1 MWSSLRFRLELTL
14 AKMTSNALKMIL
26 GVDRKMNV
34 KDFKMFSEIS
44 ETPEVFSN
52 LINSKAQFQ
61 LAAEKIKTR
70 NISNVII
77 LARGTS
83 DNAGH
88 YLKFLIEVKLGL
100 PVGLASPS
108 SVSIYGAKVDFEN
121 TLVIALSQ
129 SGRSPDLITF
139 ASAAR
144 EGGALLIAMTN
155 NSDSPLAKVGDIHID
170 LSAGPEVAVAATKSY
185 SAELLASLLLVDNW
199 MGNKEEVRSHLVDSS
214 RDCIANL
221 SEVDSFANSLDAARE
236 IVVIGRGYSYA
247 NAKELALKIQETSYI
262 PVQGMSSADYQHGP
276 IATLNK
282 NSQVIVL
289 APSGMPKKAL
299 EDSIARI
306 RQSEPELIWLGSDQ
320 LALKEEKVIRGS
332 SQVKE
337 EESTIIDA
345 ALIQYLTLGF
355 AVKNGFN
362 PDSPAGLSKV
372 TKTL

>member
-1 MWSSLRFRLELTL
+1 M
-14 AKMTSNALKMIL
+14 KI
-26 GVDRKMNV
+26 

-44 ETPEVFSN
+44 ETPDVFSR
-52 LINSKAQFQ
+52 LINSEAQFQ
-61 LAAEKIKTR
+61 QAAEKIKAR
-70 NISNVII
+70 NITNVII

-108 SVSIYGAKVDFEN
+108 SVSIYGAKVDFKD

-139 ASAAR
+139 ASAAK
-144 EGGALLIAMTN
+144 EGKALLITMTN
-155 NSDSPLAKVGDIHID
+155 NSDSPLANVGDLHID
-170 LSAGPEVAVAATKSY
+170 LSAGLEVAVAATKSY
-185 SAELLASLLLVDNW
+185 SAELLASLLLVDSW
-199 MGNKEEVRSHLVDSS
+199 IGNMSAGRSHLVVSS
-214 RDCIANL
+214 RECIANL
-221 SEVDSFANSLDAARE
+221 GEVDSFANSLDAKRE
-236 IVVIGRGYSYA
+236 IVVIGRGYAYA

-276 IATLNK
+276 IATLNSD
-282 NSQVIVL
+282 SQVIVL
-289 APSGMPKKAL
+289 SPSGMPKKAL
-299 EDSIARI
+299 EDSMVRI
-306 RQSEPELIWLGSDQ
+306 RQSEPEIIWLGSNE
-320 LALKEEKVIRGS
+320 LALNKERVLKGS
-332 SQVKE
+332 NQAKE

>member
-1 MWSSLRFRLELTL
+1 MS
-14 AKMTSNALKMIL
+14 
-26 GVDRKMNV
+26 V
-34 KDFKMFSEIS
+34 KEFKMFSEIS
-44 ETPEVFSN
+44 ETPEVFSR

-61 LAAEKIKTR
+61 LAAEKIKARDIT
-70 NISNVII
+70 NVII

-108 SVSIYGAKVDFEN
+108 SVSIYGAKVDFKN

-155 NSDSPLAKVGDIHID
+155 NSDSPLAKAGDIHID

-185 SAELLASLLLVDNW
+185 SAELLASLLLVDSW
-199 MGNKEEVRSHLVDSS
+199 MGNKREVRSHLVDSS
-214 RDCIANL
+214 RKCL
-221 SEVDSFANSLDAARE
+221 SNISDLDSFANSLDARRE
-236 IVVIGRGYSYA
+236 IVVIGRGYAYA

-262 PVQGMSSADYQHGP
+262 PVQGLSSADYQHGP

-289 APSGMPKKAL
+289 SPSGIPRVAL
-299 EDSIARI
+299 EDSIVRI
-306 RQSEPELIWLGSDQ
+306 RKSQPEIIWIGSNQ
-320 LALKEEKVIRGS
+320 LATKDERVILGAS
-332 SQVKE
+332 LESE

-345 ALIQYLTLGF
+345 ALIQYLTLSF

-362 PDSPAGLSKV
+362 PDSPRGLSKV
-372 TKTL
+372 TLTN

>member
-1 MWSSLRFRLELTL
+1 M
-14 AKMTSNALKMIL
+14 KI
-26 GVDRKMNV
+26 

-44 ETPEVFSN
+44 ETPDVFSR
-52 LINSKAQFQ
+52 LINSEAQFQ
-61 LAAEKIKTR
+61 QAAEKIKAR

-88 YLKFLIEVKLGL
+88 YLKFLIEVRLGL

-108 SVSIYGAKVDFEN
+108 SVSIYGAKVEFKN

-129 SGRSPDLITF
+129 SGKSPDLLAF
-139 ASAAR
+139 ASASK

-155 NSDSPLAKVGDIHID
+155 NSDSPLANVGDLHID
-170 LSAGPEVAVAATKSY
+170 LSAGLEVAVAATKSY
-185 SAELLASLLLVDNW
+185 SAELLASLLLVDSW
-199 MGNKEEVRSHLVDSS
+199 IGNMSAGRSHLVDSS
-214 RDCIANL
+214 RECIANL
-221 SEVDSFANSLDAARE
+221 GVVDSFANSLDAKRE
-236 IVVIGRGYSYA
+236 IVVIGRGYAYA

-276 IATLNK
+276 IATLNSD
-282 NSQVIVL
+282 SQVIVL
-289 APSGMPKKAL
+289 SPSGMPKKAL
-299 EDSIARI
+299 EDSMVRI
-306 RQSEPELIWLGSDQ
+306 RQSEPEIIWLGSNE
-320 LALKEEKVIRGS
+320 LALNKERVLKGS
-332 SQVKE
+332 NQAKE

-355 AVKNGFN
+355 TVKNGFN

>member
-1 MWSSLRFRLELTL
+1 M
-14 AKMTSNALKMIL
+14 KI
-26 GVDRKMNV
+26 
-34 KDFKMFSEIS
+34 KDFKMYSEIS
-44 ETPEVFSN
+44 ETPDVFSR
-52 LINSKAQFQ
+52 LINSEAQFQ
-61 LAAEKIKTR
+61 KAAEKIKAR
-70 NISNVII
+70 NITNVII

-108 SVSIYGAKVDFEN
+108 SVSIYGAKVDFKD

-139 ASAAR
+139 ASSAK
-144 EGGALLIAMTN
+144 EGKALLITMTN
-155 NSDSPLAKVGDIHID
+155 NSDSPLANVGDIHID
-170 LSAGPEVAVAATKSY
+170 LSAGPEIAVAATKSY
-185 SAELLASLLLVDNW
+185 SAELLASLLLVDSW
-199 MGNKEEVRSHLVDSS
+199 IGNMSAGRSHLVDSS
-214 RDCIANL
+214 RECIVNL
-221 SEVDSFANSLDAARE
+221 GEVDSFANSLDAKRE
-236 IVVIGRGYSYA
+236 IVVIGRGYAYA

-276 IATLNK
+276 IATLNSD
-282 NSQVIVL
+282 SQVIVL
-289 APSGMPKKAL
+289 SPSGMPKKAL
-299 EDSIARI
+299 EDSMVRI
-306 RQSEPELIWLGSDQ
+306 RQSEPEIIWLGSNE
-320 LALKEEKVIRGS
+320 LALNKERVIKGS
-332 SQVKE
+332 NQAKE

>member
-1 MWSSLRFRLELTL
+1 MKVR
-14 AKMTSNALKMIL
+14 
-26 GVDRKMNV
+26 
-34 KDFKMFSEIS
+34 DFKMYSEIS
-44 ETPEVFSN
+44 ETPDVFSR
-52 LINSKAQFQ
+52 LINSEAQFQ
-61 LAAEKIKTR
+61 QAAEKIKAR

-108 SVSIYGAKVDFEN
+108 SVSIYGAKVDFKD

-139 ASAAR
+139 ASAAK
-144 EGGALLIAMTN
+144 EGKALLITMTN
-155 NSDSPLAKVGDIHID
+155 NSDSPLANVGDLHID
-170 LSAGPEVAVAATKSY
+170 LSAGLEVAVAATKSY
-185 SAELLASLLLVDNW
+185 SAELLASLLLVDSW
-199 MGNKEEVRSHLVDSS
+199 IGNKREVRSHLVDSS
-214 RDCIANL
+214 KKCLSNISNL
-221 SEVDSFANSLDAARE
+221 DGFANSLDAKRE
-236 IVVIGRGYSYA
+236 IVVIGRGYAYA

-289 APSGMPKKAL
+289 SPSGMPKEAL
-299 EDSIARI
+299 EDSIVRI
-306 RQSEPELIWLGSDQ
+306 RKSQPEIIWIGSNQLATKDERVILGSS
-320 LALKEEKVIRGS
+320 LES
-332 SQVKE
+332 E

-345 ALIQYLTLGF
+345 ALIQYLTLSF

-362 PDSPAGLSKV
+362 PDSPRGLSKV
-372 TKTL
+372 TLTN

>member
-1 MWSSLRFRLELTL
+1 M
-14 AKMTSNALKMIL
+14 KI
-26 GVDRKMNV
+26 
-34 KDFKMFSEIS
+34 KDFKMYAEIS
-44 ETPEVFSN
+44 ETPDVFSR
-52 LINSKAQFQ
+52 LINSEAQFKQ
-61 LAAEKIKTR
+61 AAEKIKAR
-70 NISNVII
+70 NITNVII

-108 SVSIYGAKVDFEN
+108 SVSIYGAKVDFKD

-139 ASAAR
+139 ASAAK
-144 EGGALLIAMTN
+144 EGKALLITMTN
-155 NSDSPLAKVGDIHID
+155 NSDSPLANVGDLHID
-170 LSAGPEVAVAATKSY
+170 LSAGLEVAVAATKSY
-185 SAELLASLLLVDNW
+185 SAELLASLLLVDSW
-199 MGNKEEVRSHLVDSS
+199 IGNKREVRSHLVDSS
-214 RDCIANL
+214 KKCLSNISNL
-221 SEVDSFANSLDAARE
+221 DGFANSLDAKRE
-236 IVVIGRGYSYA
+236 IVVIGRGYAYA

-289 APSGMPKKAL
+289 SPSGMPKEAL
-299 EDSIARI
+299 EDSIVRI
-306 RQSEPELIWLGSDQ
+306 RKSQPEIIWIGSNQ
-320 LALKEEKVIRGS
+320 LATKDEKVILGS
-332 SQVKE
+332 SLESE

-345 ALIQYLTLGF
+345 ALIQYLTLSF

-362 PDSPAGLSKV
+362 PDSPRGLSKV
-372 TKTL
+372 TLTN

>member
-1 MWSSLRFRLELTL
+1 MY
-14 AKMTSNALKMIL
+14 
-26 GVDRKMNV
+26 
-34 KDFKMFSEIS
+34 SEIS
-44 ETPEVFSN
+44 ETPDVFSR
-52 LINSKAQFQ
+52 LINSEAQFQ
-61 LAAEKIKTR
+61 QAAEKIKAR
-70 NISNVII
+70 NITNVII

-108 SVSIYGAKVDFEN
+108 SVSIYGAKVDFKD

-139 ASAAR
+139 ASSAK
-144 EGGALLIAMTN
+144 EGKALLITMTN
-155 NSDSPLAKVGDIHID
+155 NSDSPLANVGDLHID
-170 LSAGPEVAVAATKSY
+170 LSAGLEVAVAATKSY
-185 SAELLASLLLVDNW
+185 SAELLASLLLVDSW
-199 MGNKEEVRSHLVDSS
+199 IGNMSAGRSHLVVSS
-214 RDCIANL
+214 RECIANL
-221 SEVDSFANSLDAARE
+221 GEVDSFANSLDAKRE
-236 IVVIGRGYSYA
+236 IVVIGRGYAYA

-276 IATLNK
+276 IATLNSD
-282 NSQVIVL
+282 SQVIVL
-289 APSGMPKKAL
+289 SPSGMPKKAL
-299 EDSIARI
+299 EDSMVRI
-306 RQSEPELIWLGSDQ
+306 RQSEPEIIWLGSNE
-320 LALKEEKVIRGS
+320 LALTKERVIKGS
-332 SQVKE
+332 NQAKE

>member
-1 MWSSLRFRLELTL
+1 M
-14 AKMTSNALKMIL
+14 KI
-26 GVDRKMNV
+26 
-34 KDFKMFSEIS
+34 KDFKMYAEIS
-44 ETPEVFSN
+44 ETPDVFSR
-52 LINSKAQFQ
+52 LINSEAQFEEV
-61 LAAEKIKTR
+61 AEKIKAR

-108 SVSIYGAKVDFEN
+108 SVSIYGAKVDFKD

-139 ASAAR
+139 ASAAK
-144 EGGALLIAMTN
+144 EGKALLITMTN
-155 NSDSPLAKVGDIHID
+155 NSDSPLANVGDLHID
-170 LSAGPEVAVAATKSY
+170 LSAGLEVAVAATKSY
-185 SAELLASLLLVDNW
+185 SAELLASLLLVDSW
-199 MGNKEEVRSHLVDSS
+199 IGNMSAGRSHLVDSS
-214 RDCIANL
+214 RECIANL
-221 SEVDSFANSLDAARE
+221 GEVDSFANSLDAKRV
-236 IVVIGRGYSYA
+236 IVVIGRGYAYA

-276 IATLNK
+276 IATLNSD
-282 NSQVIVL
+282 SQVIVL
-289 APSGMPKKAL
+289 SPSGMPKQAL
-299 EDSIARI
+299 EDSMVRI
-306 RQSEPELIWLGSDQ
+306 RQSEPEIIWLGSNE
-320 LALKEEKVIRGS
+320 LALTKERVIKGS
-332 SQVKE
+332 NQAKE

>member
-1 MWSSLRFRLELTL
+1 M
-14 AKMTSNALKMIL
+14 K
-26 GVDRKMNV
+26 V
-34 KDFKMFSEIS
+34 KDFKMYSEIS
-44 ETPEVFSN
+44 ETPDVFSR
-52 LINSKAQFQ
+52 LINSEAQFQ
-61 LAAEKIKTR
+61 QAAEKIKAR

-108 SVSIYGAKVDFEN
+108 SVSIYGAKVDFKD

-139 ASAAR
+139 ASAAK
-144 EGGALLIAMTN
+144 EGKALLITMTN
-155 NSDSPLAKVGDIHID
+155 NSDSPLANVGDLHID
-170 LSAGPEVAVAATKSY
+170 LSAGLEVAVAATKSY
-185 SAELLASLLLVDNW
+185 SAELLASLLLVDSW
-199 MGNKEEVRSHLVDSS
+199 IGNKREVRSHLVDSS
-214 RDCIANL
+214 KKCLSNISNL
-221 SEVDSFANSLDAARE
+221 DGFANSLDAKRE
-236 IVVIGRGYSYA
+236 IVIIGRGYAYA

-289 APSGMPKKAL
+289 SPSGMPKEAL
-299 EDSIARI
+299 EDSIVRI
-306 RQSEPELIWLGSDQ
+306 RKSQPEIIWIGSNQLATKDERVILGSS
-320 LALKEEKVIRGS
+320 LES
-332 SQVKE
+332 E

-345 ALIQYLTLGF
+345 ALIQYLTLSF

-362 PDSPAGLSKV
+362 PDSPRGLSKV
-372 TKTL
+372 TLTN

>member
-1 MWSSLRFRLELTL
+1 M
-14 AKMTSNALKMIL
+14 K
-26 GVDRKMNV
+26 V
-34 KDFKMFSEIS
+34 KDFKMYSEIS
-44 ETPEVFSN
+44 ETPDVFSR
-52 LINSKAQFQ
+52 LINSEAQFQ
-61 LAAEKIKTR
+61 QAAEKIKAR

-108 SVSIYGAKVDFEN
+108 SVSIYGAKVDFKD

-139 ASAAR
+139 ASAAK
-144 EGGALLIAMTN
+144 EGKALLITMTN
-155 NSDSPLAKVGDIHID
+155 NSDSPLANVGDLHID
-170 LSAGPEVAVAATKSY
+170 LSAGLEVAVAATKSY
-185 SAELLASLLLVDNW
+185 SAELLASLLLVDSW
-199 MGNKEEVRSHLVDSS
+199 IGNKREVRSHLVDSS
-214 RDCIANL
+214 KKCLSNISNL
-221 SEVDSFANSLDAARE
+221 DSFANSLDAKRE
-236 IVVIGRGYSYA
+236 IVVIGRGYAYA

-289 APSGMPKKAL
+289 SPSGMPKEAL

-306 RQSEPELIWLGSDQ
+306 RKSQPEIIWIGSNQLATKDERVILGSS
-320 LALKEEKVIRGS
+320 LESEG
-332 SQVKE
+332 
-337 EESTIIDA
+337 ESTIIDA
-345 ALIQYLTLGF
+345 ALIQYLTLSF

-362 PDSPAGLSKV
+362 PDSPRGLSKV
-372 TKTL
+372 TLTN

>member
-1 MWSSLRFRLELTL
+1 M
-14 AKMTSNALKMIL
+14 KI
-26 GVDRKMNV
+26 
-34 KDFKMFSEIS
+34 KDFKMYSEIS
-44 ETPEVFSN
+44 ETPDVFSR
-52 LINSKAQFQ
+52 LINSEAQFKQ
-61 LAAEKIKTR
+61 AAEKIKAR
-70 NISNVII
+70 NITNVII

-108 SVSIYGAKVDFEN
+108 SVSIYGAKVDFKD

-139 ASAAR
+139 ASAAK
-144 EGGALLIAMTN
+144 EGKALLITMTN
-155 NSDSPLAKVGDIHID
+155 NSDSPLANVGDLHID
-170 LSAGPEVAVAATKSY
+170 LSAGLEVAVAATKSY
-185 SAELLASLLLVDNW
+185 SAELLASLLLVDSW
-199 MGNKEEVRSHLVDSS
+199 IGNMSAGRSHLVDSS
-214 RDCIANL
+214 RECIANL
-221 SEVDSFANSLDAARE
+221 GEVDSFANSLDAKRE
-236 IVVIGRGYSYA
+236 IVVIGRGYAYA

-276 IATLNK
+276 IATLNSD
-282 NSQVIVL
+282 SQVIVL
-289 APSGMPKKAL
+289 SPSGMPKKAL
-299 EDSIARI
+299 EDSMVRI
-306 RQSEPELIWLGSDQ
+306 RQSEPEIIWLGSNE
-320 LALKEEKVIRGS
+320 LALTKERVIKGS
-332 SQVKE
+332 NQAKE

>member
-1 MWSSLRFRLELTL
+1 MY
-14 AKMTSNALKMIL
+14 
-26 GVDRKMNV
+26 
-34 KDFKMFSEIS
+34 SEIS
-44 ETPEVFSN
+44 ETPDVFSR
-52 LINSKAQFQ
+52 LINSEAQFQ
-61 LAAEKIKTR
+61 QAAEKIKAR

-108 SVSIYGAKVDFEN
+108 SVSIYGAKVDFKD

-139 ASAAR
+139 ASAAK
-144 EGGALLIAMTN
+144 EGKALLITMTN
-155 NSDSPLAKVGDIHID
+155 NSDSPLANVGDLHID
-170 LSAGPEVAVAATKSY
+170 LSAGLEVAVAATKSY
-185 SAELLASLLLVDNW
+185 SAELLASLLLVDSW
-199 MGNKEEVRSHLVDSS
+199 IGNKREVRSHLVDSS
-214 RDCIANL
+214 RECIANL
-221 SEVDSFANSLDAARE
+221 GEVDSFANSLDAKRV
-236 IVVIGRGYSYA
+236 IVVIGRGYAYA

-276 IATLNK
+276 IATLNSD
-282 NSQVIVL
+282 SQVIVL
-289 APSGMPKKAL
+289 SPSGMPKKAL
-299 EDSIARI
+299 EDSMVRI
-306 RQSEPELIWLGSDQ
+306 RQSEPEIIWLGSNE
-320 LALKEEKVIRGS
+320 LALNKERVIKGS
-332 SQVKE
+332 NQAKE

>member
-1 MWSSLRFRLELTL
+1 M
-14 AKMTSNALKMIL
+14 KI
-26 GVDRKMNV
+26 

-44 ETPEVFSN
+44 ETPDVFSR
-52 LINSKAQFQ
+52 LINSEAQFQ
-61 LAAEKIKTR
+61 QAAEKIKAR
-70 NISNVII
+70 NITNVII

-108 SVSIYGAKVDFEN
+108 SVSIYGAKVDFKD

-139 ASAAR
+139 ASAAK
-144 EGGALLIAMTN
+144 EGKALLITMTN
-155 NSDSPLAKVGDIHID
+155 NSDSPLANVGDLHID
-170 LSAGPEVAVAATKSY
+170 LSAGLEVAVAATKSY
-185 SAELLASLLLVDNW
+185 SAELLASLLLVDSW
-199 MGNKEEVRSHLVDSS
+199 IGNTSAGRSHLVDSS
-214 RDCIANL
+214 RECIVNL
-221 SEVDSFANSLDAARE
+221 GEVDSFAKSLDANRE
-236 IVVIGRGYSYA
+236 IVVIGRGYAYA

-276 IATLNK
+276 IATLNSD
-282 NSQVIVL
+282 SQVIVL
-289 APSGMPKKAL
+289 SPSGMPKKAL
-299 EDSIARI
+299 EDSMVRI
-306 RQSEPELIWLGSDQ
+306 RQSEPEIIWLGSNE
-320 LALKEEKVIRGS
+320 LALTKERVIKGS
-332 SQVKE
+332 NQAKE

>member
-1 MWSSLRFRLELTL
+1 M
-14 AKMTSNALKMIL
+14 K
-26 GVDRKMNV
+26 V
-34 KDFKMFSEIS
+34 KDFKMYSEIS
-44 ETPEVFSN
+44 ETPDVFSR
-52 LINSKAQFQ
+52 LINSEAQFQ
-61 LAAEKIKTR
+61 QAAEKIKAR

-88 YLKFLIEVKLGL
+88 YLKFLIEVRLGL

-108 SVSIYGAKVDFEN
+108 SVSIYGAKVDFKN

-129 SGRSPDLITF
+129 SGKSPDLLAF
-139 ASAAR
+139 ASASK

-155 NSDSPLAKVGDIHID
+155 NSDSPLAKAGDIHID
-170 LSAGPEVAVAATKSY
+170 LSAGPEIAVAATKSY
-185 SAELLASLLLVDNW
+185 SAELLASLLLVDSW
-199 MGNKEEVRSHLVDSS
+199 IGNKREVRSHLVDSS
-214 RDCIANL
+214 KECISNL
-221 SEVDSFANSLDAARE
+221 GEVDSFANSLDAKRE
-236 IVVIGRGYSYA
+236 IVVIGRGYAYA

-276 IATLNK
+276 IATLNSD
-282 NSQVIVL
+282 SQVIVL
-289 APSGMPKKAL
+289 SPSGMPKKAL
-299 EDSIARI
+299 EDSMVRI
-306 RQSEPELIWLGSDQ
+306 RQSEPEIIWLGSNE
-320 LALKEEKVIRGS
+320 LALTKERVIKGS
-332 SQVKE
+332 NQAKE

-362 PDSPAGLSKV
+362 PDSPTGLSKV

>member
-1 MWSSLRFRLELTL
+1 MY
-14 AKMTSNALKMIL
+14 
-26 GVDRKMNV
+26 
-34 KDFKMFSEIS
+34 SEIS
-44 ETPEVFSN
+44 ETPDVFSR
-52 LINSKAQFQ
+52 LINSEAQFKQ
-61 LAAEKIKTR
+61 AAEKIKAR
-70 NISNVII
+70 NITNVII

-108 SVSIYGAKVDFEN
+108 SVSIYGAKVDFKD

-139 ASAAR
+139 ASAAK
-144 EGGALLIAMTN
+144 EGKALLITMTN
-155 NSDSPLAKVGDIHID
+155 NSDSPLANVGDLHID
-170 LSAGPEVAVAATKSY
+170 LSAGLEVAVAATKSY
-185 SAELLASLLLVDNW
+185 SAELLASLLLVDSW
-199 MGNKEEVRSHLVDSS
+199 IGNMSAGRSHLVDSS
-214 RDCIANL
+214 RECIANL
-221 SEVDSFANSLDAARE
+221 GEVDSFANSLDAKRE
-236 IVVIGRGYSYA
+236 IVVIGRGYAYA

-276 IATLNK
+276 IATLNSD
-282 NSQVIVL
+282 SQVIVL
-289 APSGMPKKAL
+289 SPSGMPKKAL
-299 EDSIARI
+299 EDSMVRI
-306 RQSEPELIWLGSDQ
+306 RQSEPEIIWLGSNE
-320 LALKEEKVIRGS
+320 LALTKERVIKGS
-332 SQVKE
+332 NQAKE

>member
-1 MWSSLRFRLELTL
+1 
-14 AKMTSNALKMIL
+14 
-26 GVDRKMNV
+26 
-34 KDFKMFSEIS
+34 MFSEIS
-44 ETPEVFSN
+44 ETPDVFSR
-52 LINSKAQFQ
+52 LINSEAQFQ
-61 LAAEKIKTR
+61 QAAEKIKAR
-70 NISNVII
+70 NITNVII

-108 SVSIYGAKVDFEN
+108 SVSIYGAKVDFKD

-139 ASAAR
+139 ASAAK
-144 EGGALLIAMTN
+144 EGKALLITMTN
-155 NSDSPLAKVGDIHID
+155 NSDSPLANVGDIHID
-170 LSAGPEVAVAATKSY
+170 LSAGPEIAVAATKSY
-185 SAELLASLLLVDNW
+185 SAELLASLLLVDSW
-199 MGNKEEVRSHLVDSS
+199 IGNMSAGRSHLVDSS
-214 RDCIANL
+214 RECIAN
-221 SEVDSFANSLDAARE
+221 SGEVDSFAKSLDANRE
-236 IVVIGRGYSYA
+236 IVVIGRGYAYA

-262 PVQGMSSADYQHGP
+262 PVQGMSSADFQHGP
-276 IATLNK
+276 IATLNSD
-282 NSQVIVL
+282 SQVIVL
-289 APSGMPKKAL
+289 SPSGMPKKAL
-299 EDSIARI
+299 EDSMVRI
-306 RQSEPELIWLGSDQ
+306 RQSEPEIIWLGSNE
-320 LALKEEKVIRGS
+320 LALNKERVLKGS
-332 SQVKE
+332 NQAKE

>member
-1 MWSSLRFRLELTL
+1 M
-14 AKMTSNALKMIL
+14 K
-26 GVDRKMNV
+26 V
-34 KDFKMFSEIS
+34 KDFKMYSEIS
-44 ETPEVFSN
+44 ETPDVFSR
-52 LINSKAQFQ
+52 LINSEAQFKQ
-61 LAAEKIKTR
+61 AAEKIKAR

-108 SVSIYGAKVDFEN
+108 SVSIYGAKVDFKD

-139 ASAAR
+139 ASAAK
-144 EGGALLIAMTN
+144 EGKALLITMTN
-155 NSDSPLAKVGDIHID
+155 NSDSPLANVGDLHID
-170 LSAGPEVAVAATKSY
+170 LSAGLEVAVAATKSY
-185 SAELLASLLLVDNW
+185 SAELLASLLLVDSW
-199 MGNKEEVRSHLVDSS
+199 IGNMSAGRSHLVDSS
-214 RDCIANL
+214 RECIANL
-221 SEVDSFANSLDAARE
+221 GEVDSFANSLDAKRE
-236 IVVIGRGYSYA
+236 IVVIGRGYAYA

-276 IATLNK
+276 IATLNSD
-282 NSQVIVL
+282 SQVIVL
-289 APSGMPKKAL
+289 SPSGMPKKAL
-299 EDSIARI
+299 EDSMVRI
-306 RQSEPELIWLGSDQ
+306 RQSEPEIIWLGSNE
-320 LALKEEKVIRGS
+320 LALTKERVIKGS
-332 SQVKE
+332 NQAKE

>member
-1 MWSSLRFRLELTL
+1 M
-14 AKMTSNALKMIL
+14 K
-26 GVDRKMNV
+26 V
-34 KDFKMFSEIS
+34 KDFKMYSEIS
-44 ETPEVFSN
+44 ETPDVFSR
-52 LINSKAQFQ
+52 LINSEAQFQ
-61 LAAEKIKTR
+61 QAAEKIKAR

-88 YLKFLIEVKLGL
+88 YLKFLIEVRLGL

-108 SVSIYGAKVDFEN
+108 SVSIYGAKVDFKN

-129 SGRSPDLITF
+129 SGKSPDLLAF
-139 ASAAR
+139 ASASK

-155 NSDSPLAKVGDIHID
+155 NSDSPLAKAGDIHID
-170 LSAGPEVAVAATKSY
+170 LSAGPEIAVAATKSY
-185 SAELLASLLLVDNW
+185 SAELLASLLLVDSW
-199 MGNKEEVRSHLVDSS
+199 IGNKREVRSHLVDLS
-214 RDCIANL
+214 RECIANL
-221 SEVDSFANSLDAARE
+221 GEVDSFANSLDAKRE
-236 IVVIGRGYSYA
+236 IVVIGRGYAYA

-276 IATLNK
+276 IATLNSD
-282 NSQVIVL
+282 SQVIVL
-289 APSGMPKKAL
+289 SPSGMPKKAL
-299 EDSIARI
+299 EDSMVRI
-306 RQSEPELIWLGSDQ
+306 RQSEPEIIWLGSNE
-320 LALKEEKVIRGS
+320 LALTKERVIKGS
-332 SQVKE
+332 NQAKE

-362 PDSPAGLSKV
+362 PDSPTGLSKV

>member
-1 MWSSLRFRLELTL
+1 M
-14 AKMTSNALKMIL
+14 KI
-26 GVDRKMNV
+26 
-34 KDFKMFSEIS
+34 KDFKMYSEIS
-44 ETPEVFSN
+44 ETPDVFSR
-52 LINSKAQFQ
+52 LINSEAQFKQ
-61 LAAEKIKTR
+61 AAEEIKAR
-70 NISNVII
+70 NITNVII

-108 SVSIYGAKVDFEN
+108 SVSIYGAKVDFKD

-139 ASAAR
+139 ASAAK
-144 EGGALLIAMTN
+144 EGKALLITMTN
-155 NSDSPLAKVGDIHID
+155 NSDSPLANVGDLHID
-170 LSAGPEVAVAATKSY
+170 LSAGLEVAVAATKSY
-185 SAELLASLLLVDNW
+185 SAELLASLLLVDSW
-199 MGNKEEVRSHLVDSS
+199 IGNMSAGRSHLVDSS
-214 RDCIANL
+214 RECIANL
-221 SEVDSFANSLDAARE
+221 GEVDSFANSLDAKRV
-236 IVVIGRGYSYA
+236 IVVIGRGYAYA

-276 IATLNK
+276 IATLNSD
-282 NSQVIVL
+282 SQVIVL
-289 APSGMPKKAL
+289 SPSGMPKKAL
-299 EDSIARI
+299 EDSMVRI
-306 RQSEPELIWLGSDQ
+306 RQSEPEIIWLGSNE
-320 LALKEEKVIRGS
+320 LALTKERVIKGS
-332 SQVKE
+332 NQAKE

>member
-1 MWSSLRFRLELTL
+1 M
-14 AKMTSNALKMIL
+14 KI
-26 GVDRKMNV
+26 

-44 ETPEVFSN
+44 ETPDVFSR
-52 LINSKAQFQ
+52 LINSEAQFQ
-61 LAAEKIKTR
+61 QAAEKIKAR
-70 NISNVII
+70 NITNVII

-108 SVSIYGAKVDFEN
+108 SVSIYGAKVDFKD

-139 ASAAR
+139 ASAAK
-144 EGGALLIAMTN
+144 EGKALLITMTN
-155 NSDSPLAKVGDIHID
+155 NSDSPLANVGDLHID
-170 LSAGPEVAVAATKSY
+170 LSAGLEVAVAATKSY
-185 SAELLASLLLVDNW
+185 SAELLASLLLVDSW
-199 MGNKEEVRSHLVDSS
+199 IGNMSAGRSHLVDSS
-214 RDCIANL
+214 RECIVNL
-221 SEVDSFANSLDAARE
+221 GEVDSFANSLDANRE
-236 IVVIGRGYSYA
+236 IVVIGRGYAYA

-276 IATLNK
+276 IATLNSD
-282 NSQVIVL
+282 SQVIVL
-289 APSGMPKKAL
+289 SPSGMPKKAL
-299 EDSIARI
+299 EDSMVRI
-306 RQSEPELIWLGSDQ
+306 RQSEPEIIWLGSNE
-320 LALKEEKVIRGS
+320 LALTKERVIKGS
-332 SQVKE
+332 NQAKE

>member
-1 MWSSLRFRLELTL
+1 M
-14 AKMTSNALKMIL
+14 KI
-26 GVDRKMNV
+26 

-44 ETPEVFSN
+44 ETPDVFSR
-52 LINSKAQFQ
+52 LINSEAQFQ
-61 LAAEKIKTR
+61 QAAEKIKAR
-70 NISNVII
+70 NITNVII

-108 SVSIYGAKVDFEN
+108 SVSIYGAKVDFKD

-139 ASAAR
+139 ASAAK
-144 EGGALLIAMTN
+144 EGKALLITMTN
-155 NSDSPLAKVGDIHID
+155 NSDSPLANVGDIHID
-170 LSAGPEVAVAATKSY
+170 LSAGPEIAVAATKSY
-185 SAELLASLLLVDNW
+185 SAELLASLLLVDSW
-199 MGNKEEVRSHLVDSS
+199 IGNMSAGRSHLVDSS
-214 RDCIANL
+214 RECIVNL
-221 SEVDSFANSLDAARE
+221 GEVDSFAKSLDANRE
-236 IVVIGRGYSYA
+236 IVVIGRGYAYA

-276 IATLNK
+276 IATLNSD
-282 NSQVIVL
+282 SQVIVL
-289 APSGMPKKAL
+289 SPSGMPKKAL
-299 EDSIARI
+299 EDSMVRI
-306 RQSEPELIWLGSDQ
+306 RQSEPEIIWLGSNE
-320 LALKEEKVIRGS
+320 LALNKERVIKGS
-332 SQVKE
+332 NQAKE

>member
-1 MWSSLRFRLELTL
+1 
-14 AKMTSNALKMIL
+14 
-26 GVDRKMNV
+26 
-34 KDFKMFSEIS
+34 
-44 ETPEVFSN
+44 
-52 LINSKAQFQ
+52 
-61 LAAEKIKTR
+61 
-70 NISNVII
+70 

-108 SVSIYGAKVDFEN
+108 SVSIYGAKVDFKD

-139 ASAAR
+139 ASSAK
-144 EGGALLIAMTN
+144 EGKALLITMTN
-155 NSDSPLAKVGDIHID
+155 NSDSPLANVGDIHID
-170 LSAGPEVAVAATKSY
+170 LSAGLEVAVAATKSY
-185 SAELLASLLLVDNW
+185 SAELLASLLLVDSW
-199 MGNKEEVRSHLVDSS
+199 IGNMSAGRSHLVDSS
-214 RDCIANL
+214 RECIANL
-221 SEVDSFANSLDAARE
+221 GEVDSFAKSLDANRE
-236 IVVIGRGYSYA
+236 IVVIGRGYAYA

-276 IATLNK
+276 IATLNSD
-282 NSQVIVL
+282 SQVIVL
-289 APSGMPKKAL
+289 SPSGMPKKAL
-299 EDSIARI
+299 EDSMVRI
-306 RQSEPELIWLGSDQ
+306 RQSEPEIIWLGSNE
-320 LALKEEKVIRGS
+320 LALNKERVIKGS
-332 SQVKE
+332 NQAKE

>member
-1 MWSSLRFRLELTL
+1 MKVR
-14 AKMTSNALKMIL
+14 
-26 GVDRKMNV
+26 
-34 KDFKMFSEIS
+34 DFKMYSEIS
-44 ETPEVFSN
+44 ETPDVFSR
-52 LINSKAQFQ
+52 LINSEAQFKQ
-61 LAAEKIKTR
+61 AAEKIKAR

-108 SVSIYGAKVDFEN
+108 SVSIYGAKVDFKN

-129 SGRSPDLITF
+129 SGKSPDLLAF
-139 ASAAR
+139 ASASK

-155 NSDSPLAKVGDIHID
+155 NSDSPLAKAGDIHID
-170 LSAGPEVAVAATKSY
+170 LSAGPEIAVAATKSY
-185 SAELLASLLLVDNW
+185 SAELLASLLLVDSW
-199 MGNKEEVRSHLVDSS
+199 IGNKREVRSHLVDSS
-214 RDCIANL
+214 RECIANL
-221 SEVDSFANSLDAARE
+221 GEVDSFANSLDAKRE
-236 IVVIGRGYSYA
+236 IVVIGRGYAYA

-276 IATLNK
+276 IATLNSD
-282 NSQVIVL
+282 SQVIVL
-289 APSGMPKKAL
+289 SPSGMPKEAL
-299 EDSIARI
+299 EDSMVRI
-306 RQSEPELIWLGSDQ
+306 RQSEPEIIWLGSNE
-320 LALKEEKVIRGS
+320 LALTKERVIKGS
-332 SQVKE
+332 NQAKE

>member
-1 MWSSLRFRLELTL
+1 M
-14 AKMTSNALKMIL
+14 K
-26 GVDRKMNV
+26 V
-34 KDFKMFSEIS
+34 KDFKMYSEIS
-44 ETPEVFSN
+44 ETPDVFSR
-52 LINSKAQFQ
+52 LINSEAQFEQ
-61 LAAEKIKTR
+61 AAEEIKSRKIT
-70 NISNVII
+70 NVII

-88 YLKFLIEVKLGL
+88 YLKFLIEVRLGL

-108 SVSIYGAKVDFEN
+108 SVSIYGAKVDFKN

-129 SGRSPDLITF
+129 SGKSPDLLAF
-139 ASAAR
+139 ASASK

-155 NSDSPLAKVGDIHID
+155 NSDSPLAKAGDIHID
-170 LSAGPEVAVAATKSY
+170 LSAGPEIAVAATKSY
-185 SAELLASLLLVDNW
+185 SAELLASLLLVDSW
-199 MGNKEEVRSHLVDSS
+199 IGNKREVRSHLVDSS
-214 RDCIANL
+214 RECIANL
-221 SEVDSFANSLDAARE
+221 GEVDSFANSLDAKRE
-236 IVVIGRGYSYA
+236 IVVIGRGYAYA

-276 IATLNK
+276 IATLNSD
-282 NSQVIVL
+282 SQVIVL
-289 APSGMPKKAL
+289 SPSGMPKKAL
-299 EDSIARI
+299 EDSMVRI
-306 RQSEPELIWLGSDQ
+306 RQSEPEIIWLGSNE
-320 LALKEEKVIRGS
+320 LALNKERVIKGS
-332 SQVKE
+332 NQAKE